1 MLRTR
6 FRTIAAIAG
15 AAVLGALVVYSPSS
29 PVSANTPTAW
39 SVSLTPESTVST
51 VQITTAFTGL
61 FPNSAIQ
68 LKLMPMALVVAD
80 DFSSAQG
87 EVSFTFGVPSNLQ
100 PGSYTISA
108 AGITST
114 NSAFTAD
121 VAAVE
126 VGEFG
131 SVTDST
137 LRDGALS
144 LNVPAEAAATFGA
157 PYLDGN
163 ISVTDGTLG
172 QFSVRDERVVSRPGW
187 ILYASVSDFRLS
199 TDNTVILPANQLGIS
214 PAQVTPGSSAEGI
227 VLGIPTRSG
236 LATYPMIFAEATPGA
251 TPGTTV
257 LDANLKLLSPPY
269 LPVGTYTS
277 TVTLT
282 LVSK

>member
-1 MLRTR
+1 MVKSR
-6 FRTIAAIAG
+6 FRTIGAIAG
-15 AAVLGALVVYSPSS
+15 AAALGALAVLSPAS
-29 PVSANTPTAW
+29 PVSASTPTAW
-39 SVSLTPESTVST
+39 SVSLTPASTVST
-51 VQITTAFTGL
+51 VQITTSFTGL

-68 LKLMPMALVVAD
+68 IKLMPVAIVVAD

-87 EVSFTFGVPSNLQ
+87 EASFTFGVPSNLQ

-114 NSAFTAD
+114 DSAFTAD
-121 VAAVE
+121 VAAFE
-126 VGEFG
+126 VGASG

-137 LRDGALS
+137 LRDGVLS
-144 LNVPAEAAATFGA
+144 LNVPASAAATFGE

-172 QFSVRDERVVSRPGW
+172 QFSVTDERVVSRRGW

-199 TDNTVILPANQLGIS
+199 TDTNVVLPANQLGVS
-214 PAQVTPGSSAEGI
+214 PAQFIPGSTAEGI
-227 VLGIPTRSG
+227 VLGIPTRAG
-236 LATYPMIFAEATPGA
+236 LASYPMIFAEATPGA
-251 TPGTTV
+251 SPGTTV